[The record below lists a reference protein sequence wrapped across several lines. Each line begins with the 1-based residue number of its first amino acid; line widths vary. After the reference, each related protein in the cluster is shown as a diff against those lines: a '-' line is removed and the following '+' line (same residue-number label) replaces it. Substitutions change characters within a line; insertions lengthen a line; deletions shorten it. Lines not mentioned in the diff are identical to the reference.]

1 MMCIH
6 VVDVLVEYLIHLLS
20 QNICCLGASSI
31 SMGQHARMCSQ
42 SITLSKYSNQR
53 IMLYSQYSAMY
64 THIQAIIDAFNKKYY
79 GNIIKNG
86 NMLRKV
92 FETKAMTTTTQL
104 GMYMEFMGPENLQE
118 KLKKK
123 GVLITQKGK
132 RIVLS
137 PPLIISEPDIAQ
149 LENAFKTI

>member
-1 MMCIH
+1 
-6 VVDVLVEYLIHLLS
+6 
-20 QNICCLGASSI
+20 
-31 SMGQHARMCSQ
+31 
-42 SITLSKYSNQR
+42 
-53 IMLYSQYSAMY
+53 
-64 THIQAIIDAFNKKYY
+64 
-79 GNIIKNG
+79 
-86 NMLRKV
+86 
-92 FETKAMTTTTQL
+92 
-104 GMYMEFMGPENLQE
+104 MEFMGPENLQE